1 MDRDDDTKKKE
12 QNPGEITRF
21 NNYLDALY
29 NKINQN
35 LKLRMLEPMTINFE
49 QIETDSLSTSN
60 RKEREVDFDDTENIL
75 SSRRG
80 ELRNKKEKTKKGRKT
95 KKKSSGKHTKVNCI
109 IKYMKLKPNKL
120 NLVQN

>member
-60 RKEREVDFDDTENIL
+60 RKERKVNFDDTEIL

-80 ELRNKKEKTKKGRKT
+80 ELRNKKEKTKKRRKT
-95 KKKSSGKHTKVNCI
+95 NKKSTGKHIKVKMYNEI
-109 IKYMKLKPNKL
+109 HEVITY
-120 NLVQN
+120 

>member
-1 MDRDDDTKKKE
+1 MDRDDDTNEKK

-35 LKLRMLEPMTINFE
+35 LKHRMLEPMTINFE

-60 RKEREVDFDDTENIL
+60 RKERKLEFDDTKNIL
-75 SSRRG
+75 FSRRG
-80 ELRNKKEKTKKGRKT
+80 ELRNKKEKTKKRRKT
-95 KKKSSGKHTKVNCI
+95 KKKGTGKHTKVKMYN
-109 IKYMKLKPNKL
+109 
-120 NLVQN
+120 